1 MRRVKRLRAKTAG
14 LVALS
19 VALVA
24 TASGCDLNENADVDN
39 GRQLFIEKCGTCH
52 YLKEAG
58 TTGNTG
64 PDLDA
69 AFAAAREAGMDEDT
83 IEGVVLDQIEH
94 PRETDPDDPSY
105 MPPGLVTGSDAKDVA
120 TYVASVAGVP
130 GIEPPEAPGGPGGQV
145 FADNGCGA
153 CHTFAAAESAGTT
166 GPNLDEGLQGQ
177 STQQIEESIVD
188 PDAEITQG
196 FQAGVMPDN
205 YGDTIDPKDLDL
217 LVDFLHENAGTS
229 PQGGG

>member
-1 MRRVKRLRAKTAG
+1 MKRLRAKTAG

-69 AFAAAREAGMDEDT
+69 AFAASRESGMDEDT

-94 PRETDPDDPSY
+94 PRETDPDDPAY
-105 MPPGLVTGSDAKDVA
+105 MPPELVTGSDAKDVA
-120 TYVASVAGVP
+120 SYVASVAGVP

-145 FADNGCGA
+145 FANNGCGA
-153 CHTFAAAESAGTT
+153 CHTFAAAESVGTT
-166 GPNLDEGLQGQ
+166 GPNLDEVLEGM
-177 STQQIEESIVD
+177 SPQQIEESIVD
-188 PDAEITQG
+188 PGAEIAQG

-205 YGDTIDPKDLDL
+205 YGDTIDPADLKL
-217 LVDFLHENAGTS
+217 LVEFLS
-229 PQGGG
+229 GGGGKAQKGG

>member
-1 MRRVKRLRAKTAG
+1 MRLVKRLRVKTATV
-14 LVALS
+14 LALG
-19 VALVA
+19 AAAVA
-24 TASGCDLNENADVDN
+24 TAGGCDLNENADVDN

-69 AFAAAREAGMDEDT
+69 AFAAARESGMDQDT
-83 IEGVVLDQIEH
+83 IEGVVKDQIEH
-94 PRETDPDDPSY
+94 PRETDPSDPSY
-105 MPPGLVTGSDAKDVA
+105 MPPDLVTGSDAKDVA

-145 FADNGCGA
+145 FANNGCGA
-153 CHTFAAAESAGTT
+153 CHTFAAAEAAGTT
-166 GPNLDEGLQGQ
+166 GPNLDEGLKGQ
-177 STQQIEESIVD
+177 SPQQIEESIVD

-196 FQAGVMPDN
+196 FQSGIMPTN
-205 YGDTIDPKDLDL
+205 YGDTIEAKDLKL
-217 LVDFLHENAGTS
+217 LVDFLSENAGTS

>member
-14 LVALS
+14 LLALGF
-19 VALVA
+19 ALVM
-24 TASGCDLNENADVDN
+24 TAGCDLNENADVDN

-69 AFAAAREAGMDEDT
+69 AFAASRESGMDEDT
-83 IEGVVLDQIEH
+83 VEGVVLDQIEH
-94 PRETDPDDPSY
+94 PRETDPDDPAY
-105 MPPGLVTGSDAKDVA
+105 MPPELVTGSDAKDVA

-145 FADNGCGA
+145 FANNGCGA
-153 CHTFAAAESAGTT
+153 CHTFAAAESVGTT
-166 GPNLDEGLQGQ
+166 GPNLDETLEGQ
-177 STQQIEESIVD
+177 SPRQIEESIVD
-188 PDAEITQG
+188 PDAEIAQG
-196 FQAGVMPDN
+196 FQAGVMPTN
-205 YGDTIDPKDLDL
+205 YADTIDPADLEL
-217 LVDFLHENAGTS
+217 LVEFLFE
-229 PQGGG
+229 GGGKGQKGG

>member
-14 LVALS
+14 LCALGF
-19 VALVA
+19 ALVMIA
-24 TASGCDLNENADVDN
+24 AGCDLNENADVDN

-52 YLKEAG
+52 YLNEAG

-69 AFAAAREAGMDEDT
+69 AFAAARESGMDGDT
-83 IEGVVLDQIEH
+83 IEGIVLDQIEH
-94 PRETDPDDPSY
+94 PRATDPDDPSY
-105 MPPGLVTGSDAKDVA
+105 MPPDIVTGSDAKDVA

-145 FADNGCGA
+145 FANNGCGA
-153 CHTFAAAESAGTT
+153 CHTFAAAESVGTT

-177 STQQIEESIVD
+177 STQQIETSIVD
-188 PDAEITQG
+188 PDADIVQG

-205 YGDTIDPKDLDL
+205 YAETIDPADLKL
-217 LVDFLHENAGTS
+217 LVVFIS
-229 PQGGG
+229 GGGGKAQKGG